1 MGLTLGQLA
10 ARYAPTDTTNN
21 TEKTASPGGQ
31 TKTASEEGTP
41 MSNPSTSLT
50 DIYLRLSSMDKTAS
64 AAAGEPNT
72 PPEEEVDL
80 AKVAAELAE
89 IEAQA
94 ELEKGASGEGEG
106 TGEGA
111 GEGDPDEASIM
122 KVAAE
127 YDSAGRIM
135 ARGFFDEFFK
145 LAAAGHTQATPNQMT
160 ESPSHAST
168 PALGKRGLPTTQTN
182 FAGSAEH
189 TEGMNTKGGKEVYKT
204 SLQSKKKVNAGVTG
218 DNPEAA
224 AVGLGGGSP
233 SGFATIK
240 DVMG

>member
-10 ARYAPTDTTNN
+10 ARYAPDAATTN
-21 TEKTASPGGQ
+21 TEKTAAPGGQ
-31 TKTASEEGTP
+31 TKTASEEGTHMP
-41 MSNPSTSLT
+41 QSTSLT

-64 AAAGEPNT
+64 TAAGAPAA
-72 PPEEEVDL
+72 PEEEVDL
-80 AKVAAELAE
+80 AKVAQDLAE

-94 ELEKGASGEGEG
+94 ELEKQASGEGDGTGDG
-106 TGEGA
+106 TGEG
-111 GEGDPDEASIM
+111 EPDEASIM

-145 LAAAGHTQATPNQMT
+145 LAAAGHTQAAPNQMT

-204 SLQSKKKVNAGVTG
+204 SLQSKKKINAGITG
-218 DNPEAA
+218 DNPEGA